1 MTKKYYIAPVTESI
15 ELCCAMNILASSNIH
30 IGDDD
35 DRTDQYDAPRQR
47 GEWGNLWK

>member
-1 MTKKYYIAPVTESI
+1 MTKKHYIAPVTESI

-30 IGDDD
+30 VDED
-35 DRTDQYDAPRQR
+35 DRADQFDAPRQR